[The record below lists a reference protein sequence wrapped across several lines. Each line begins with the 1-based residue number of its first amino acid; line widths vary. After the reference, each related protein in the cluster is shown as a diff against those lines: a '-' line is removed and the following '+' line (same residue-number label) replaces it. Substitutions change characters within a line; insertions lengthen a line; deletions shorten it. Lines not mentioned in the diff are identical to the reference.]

1 MVYTYSLF
9 SGEFPHLTPQAVPV
23 GRPGSYLNRPGFWHG
38 TAGVAACWLRGAR
51 SVDAAIAA
59 AEAMLVV
66 TACRVDADP
75 ADRTGT
81 AERDAPSG
89 PAPLALDGPHAR
101 RVADL
106 TMYVRQSHAEAD
118 LAALGRL
125 AADGRR

>member
-38 TAGVAACWLRGAR
+38 TAGVAACWLGGAR

-81 AERDAPSG
+81 AERDAPSAPRRWRSTAHT
-89 PAPLALDGPHAR
+89 PAVSP
-101 RVADL
+101 
-106 TMYVRQSHAEAD
+106 T
-118 LAALGRL
+118 
-125 AADGRR
+125 